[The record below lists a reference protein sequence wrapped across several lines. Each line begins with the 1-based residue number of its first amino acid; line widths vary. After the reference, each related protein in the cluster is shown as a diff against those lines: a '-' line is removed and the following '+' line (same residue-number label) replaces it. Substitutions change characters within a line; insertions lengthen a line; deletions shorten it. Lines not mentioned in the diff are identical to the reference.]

1 MEFEK
6 AYKSL
11 NDAQRAA
18 VNHIDGPLL
27 VIAGPG
33 TGKTQ
38 LLSVRVA
45 NILKQTDANPENILC
60 LTFTETGASNMR
72 HRLSDFIGPEA
83 YKVQIQTYHA
93 FGSYILQEHRPDL
106 NAAIDDLER
115 FTLIRQI
122 QASMGPTD
130 ILRPDY
136 FTPHIINAISNLK
149 SAALTPDD
157 LRKIINRNEIDNAL
171 IYSAI
176 SADLQATKGLRYPKS
191 TQVYSRILEALK
203 TSIDRP
209 DAKEYVL
216 GKVESV
222 ARIYYR
228 ELAEALLAEE
238 QSEKPSSKLPGKWRD
253 KFFKKNKNNEYVFGD
268 DIANKK
274 LLSLANIMEKY
285 QEHLDTQGLFDYDDM
300 ILTAID
306 LLEKDDEIRF
316 NAQERFQYILLDE
329 FQDTNDAQSKL
340 VSLLTDNPSNEG
352 KPNIMAVGD
361 DDQAIYG
368 FQGANTSNFF
378 DFDNKYHPEHIF
390 LTKNYRSSAP
400 ILDFA
405 HNVIEL
411 SEDRF
416 CKAPSVNIDKR
427 ITAENPPEKT
437 SIELRSFQAYQS
449 EYSYVASEIHRLL
462 SEGVPGNKISII
474 APKHKYLVSILP
486 YLHTMNIPVSYT
498 RRENILEDPRVNE
511 ILNCAKLIL
520 ALSTGDIRKADPFCF
535 RALSMP
541 YWGFE
546 PSDIVSLLNSA
557 KSLRK
562 GIFETIYAQQD
573 AEGEKTT
580 KAAPEFPQ
588 FRKFADFFMKLAGK
602 VADFSAEAIIAELCP
617 IVIEDKQDLSLYSI
631 LNTLRETISAKA
643 SHGNHKF
650 NLQDFVN
657 YINAYNDAELSIL
670 DSSPYSESD
679 SAVVLQTVHN
689 SKGLEYEHVFL
700 IAADNKNWSD
710 AGGNRDLIK
719 LPRNL
724 AFVRHVG
731 DTADEKIRVFFVA
744 ITRAKARLCLTYS
757 LSDFAG
763 HEADRLKF
771 LDLREDTHPETG
783 KKGYF
788 SKIVPEPFNEEL
800 IGDMEALDP
809 SAIAPEMWLDQY
821 VPDDETKRNLLKPYV
836 EHYRMTPT
844 ALNTFIDLRY
854 AGPEAFLERFIIGA
868 PSEGGFS
875 ADYGNLVHDTMD
887 ELNKEQ
893 LSNEEALKRFL
904 KKVEDAD
911 ATAEEKDELRQRG
924 EAELARFLEARG
936 DYLRSI
942 KTESER
948 NFSSEGIILG
958 EVPLTGKIDR
968 IEIDEEHKTITVA
981 DYKTSTPKAKWGT
994 ADNTFVYKIQLYFYK
1009 FLIENCRAYQNY
1021 RVTNGRID
1029 YISADSDGD
1038 IVPLELKFND
1048 KEAEQIKQLIAVV
1061 YKHIK
1066 ELDFPDTTEAA
1077 KSSTPTKAFFEQ
1089 LLEEK

>member
-6 AYKSL
+6 AYRSL

-18 VNHIDGPLL
+18 VDYIDGPLL

-72 HRLSDFIGPEA
+72 HRLADFIGPEA

-136 FTPHIINAISNLK
+136 FTPHIISAISNLK
-149 SAALTPDD
+149 SAALTPED
-157 LRKIINRNEIDNAL
+157 LRKIVNRNEIDNAL

-176 SADLQATKGLRYPKS
+176 SDELQKTKGARYPKS
-191 TQVYSRILEALK
+191 TQIYTRILEALK
-203 TSIDRP
+203 TFVDRP
-209 DAKEYVL
+209 DAQEYVL

-228 ELAEALLAEE
+228 ELAEALLTEE

-285 QEHLDTQGLFDYDDM
+285 QKHLDEQGLFDYDDM

-306 LLEKDDEIRF
+306 LLEKDDEIRY

-329 FQDTNDAQSKL
+329 FQDTNDAQAKL

-352 KPNIMAVGD
+352 RPNIMAVGD

-437 SIELRSFQAYQS
+437 GIELRAFKAYQS

-462 SEGVPGNKISII
+462 SEGIPGNKISII

-486 YLHTMNIPVSYT
+486 YLHAMHIPVSYT
-498 RRENILEDPRVNE
+498 RRENILEDSRVNE
-511 ILNCAKLIL
+511 LLNCAKLVL
-520 ALSTGDIRKADPFCF
+520 ALATGDTRKADPFCF

-541 YWGFE
+541 YWKFQ
-546 PSDIVSLLNSA
+546 SQDIVNLLHDA
-557 KSLRK
+557 KSTRSS
-562 GIFETIYAQQD
+562 IFDTIYANQGGSD
-573 AEGEKTT
+573 KDLSVSL
-580 KAAPEFPQ
+580 PEHSQ
-588 FRKFADFFMKLAGK
+588 FKEFADLYMKLAGK
-602 VADFSAEAIIAELCP
+602 VAGFSAEAIINELCKL
-617 IVIEDKQDLSLYSI
+617 VIEDKQDLSLYSI

-650 NLQDFVN
+650 SLADFVR
-657 YINAYNDAELSIL
+657 YIDEYNEAELAIL

-679 SAVVLQTVHN
+679 SAVILQTVHN
-689 SKGLEYEHVFL
+689 SKGLEYEYVFL

-724 AFVRHVG
+724 AFVRHTG

-744 ITRAKARLCLTYS
+744 ITRAKSHLCLTYS

-771 LDLREDTHPETG
+771 LDLREDTHPTTG
-783 KKGYF
+783 QKAHF
-788 SKIVPEPFNEEL
+788 SKIIPEPFNEEL
-800 IGDMEALDP
+800 IGDNEPLEP
-809 SAIAPEMWLDQY
+809 STIAPDMWLDQY
-821 VPDDETKRNLLKPYV
+821 VPSDEVKRNLLKPYV

-844 ALNTFIDLRY
+844 GLNTFIDLRY
-854 AGPEAFLERFIIGA
+854 SGPEVFLERYIIGA
-868 PSEGGFS
+868 PSESSFS
-875 ADYGNLVHDTMD
+875 ADYGTLIHETMD

-893 LSNEEALKRFL
+893 LSNEDALKRFL
-904 KKVEDAD
+904 KKIEEVD
-911 ATAEEKDELRQRG
+911 ATTEEKDDLRKRG
-924 EAELARFLEARG
+924 EAELKAFLDARG
-936 DYLRSI
+936 DYLRSV
-942 KTESER
+942 KAESER
-948 NFSSEGIILG
+948 NFSSEGIVLG

-968 IEIDEEHKTITVA
+968 IEIDEENKTITVA
-981 DYKTSTPKAKWGT
+981 DYKTGTPKSKWGT
-994 ADNTFVYKIQLYFYK
+994 ADSTFVYKIQLYFYK
-1009 FLIENCRAYQNY
+1009 FLIENCRAFQNY
-1021 RVTNGRID
+1021 KVTKGRID
-1029 YISADSDGD
+1029 YIPADSDGD
-1038 IVPLELKFND
+1038 IVPLELNFKD
-1048 KEAEQIKQLIAVV
+1048 SEAEQIKKLIQVV

-1066 ELDFPDTTEAA
+1066 TLEFPDTTEAN

-1089 LLEEK
+1089 LLEEE